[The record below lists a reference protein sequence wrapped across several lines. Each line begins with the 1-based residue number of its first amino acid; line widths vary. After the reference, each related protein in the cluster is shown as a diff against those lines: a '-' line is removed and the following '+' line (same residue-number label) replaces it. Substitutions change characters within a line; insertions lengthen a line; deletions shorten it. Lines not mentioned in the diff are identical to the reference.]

1 MVRSHEDATVAGKGM
16 TTRPSNHAE
25 PRADGLPS
33 GKTIRSLSVAFVG
46 TFLFGCTTAPS
57 PSDLTGR
64 VLADTRGVPQTEASQ
79 KPPGIEGRDRLS
91 EDEAVAVALWNNAA
105 FQESLATL
113 GFQRAD
119 LLLAGQ
125 LGNPS
130 FVTLFPAGPKQ
141 FQFTALLPVEAFW
154 LRPRRVAVAKI
165 DLESASE
172 QLVATG
178 LDLVRNVRIAF
189 VELVLAED
197 RLKAAAKSVEVQ
209 ERIAELARKRFEA
222 GDIGGLESDLAAA
235 VALQSRQRLERH
247 RRDETLAR
255 ARLRQLLGLKE
266 GDSIPALV
274 RADIPAGQPIDE
286 TELFRRALAAR
297 PELRA
302 NELALQAAAKRGQLS
317 KAEAFLVGAAFDV
330 KGTPT
335 GTQAGPG
342 LNLTLPILNQNQGA
356 RARAEASSNVLVR
369 RHLALQ
375 DRIQLEVREA
385 LTRRKHA
392 LRELEIVRKR
402 ILPAL
407 ESAVNHARQSLVAGD
422 VSPGVLL
429 ESERSLADGQVLLA
443 EAVAEVHR
451 SEAELSRAVGRRFE
465 NP

>member
-1 MVRSHEDATVAGKGM
+1 MARSPGDATLTGKGM
-16 TTRPSNHAE
+16 TTRQSNHAD
-25 PRADGLPS
+25 PRADGIRS
-33 GKTIRSLSVAFVG
+33 VTHIRSLLVAFVG
-46 TFLFGCTTAPS
+46 AFIVGCTSVPS

-64 VLADTRGVPQTEASQ
+64 VLAETRGVARGEASQ
-79 KPPGIEGRDRLS
+79 EPPGIEGRDRLS
-91 EDEAVAVALWNNAA
+91 EDEAVALALWNNAA
-105 FQESLATL
+105 FQEALATL

-130 FVTLFPAGPKQ
+130 FVTLFPAGAKQ
-141 FQFTALLPVEAFW
+141 LQFTALLPVEAFW

-197 RLKAAAKSVEVQ
+197 RLKAATQSVEVQ
-209 ERIAELARKRFEA
+209 ERIADLTRRRFDA
-222 GDIGGLESDLAAA
+222 GDVAGLESDQAAA
-235 VALQSRQRLERH
+235 VALQSRQLLERH
-247 RRDETLAR
+247 RRDEKLAR
-255 ARLRQLLGLKE
+255 ARLRQLLGLRE
-266 GDSIPALV
+266 HDFLPALV
-274 RADIPAGQPIDE
+274 RAAIPAGPRIAE
-286 TELFRRALAAR
+286 AELLRRALAAR

-317 KAEAFLVGAAFDV
+317 KAEAFLVGAGFDV
-330 KGTPT
+330 KGSPT
-335 GTQAGPG
+335 GAQAGPG

-356 RARAEASSNVLVR
+356 RARAEASSHVLVR
-369 RHLALQ
+369 RHLALH

-385 LTRRKHA
+385 LTRREHA
-392 LRELEIVRKR
+392 LRELGLIQSR

-407 ESAVNHARQSLVAGD
+407 ESAANHARQSLQAGEA
-422 VSPGVLL
+422 SPGVFL
-429 ESERSLADGQVLLA
+429 ESERRLADGQVLLA
-443 EAVAEVHR
+443 EAIAEVRR
-451 SEAELSRAVGRRFE
+451 SEAEISRAVGRRFE

>member
-1 MVRSHEDATVAGKGM
+1 MVRSLWDAMVEASGM
-16 TTRPSNHAE
+16 TTCQSNRADR
-25 PRADGLPS
+25 RADGLPS
-33 GKTIRSLSVAFVG
+33 GTPIRSLVAALVG
-46 TFLFGCTTAPS
+46 SFFFGCTTAPS
-57 PSDLTGR
+57 PSELTGR
-64 VLADTRGVPQTEASQ
+64 VLAETRGVPQTDASHE
-79 KPPGIEGRDRLS
+79 PPGIEGRDRLS

-105 FQESLATL
+105 FQESLANL

-209 ERIAELARKRFEA
+209 ERIAELTRKRFEA
-222 GDIGGLESDLAAA
+222 GDVGGLESDLAAA
-235 VALQSRQRLERH
+235 VGLQSRQRLERH
-247 RRDETLAR
+247 RRDESLAR

-286 TELFRRALAAR
+286 AELFRRALAAR

-385 LTRRKHA
+385 LTRREHA

-407 ESAVNHARQSLVAGD
+407 ESVANHARQSLAAGD

-451 SEAELSRAVGRRFE
+451 SEAELLRAVGRRFE